1 MKLSAYLS
9 PSRHGV
15 YYFRWPL
22 PRAEDRKR
30 RTVRISLRTKCPD
43 RAGDLARHLASC
55 GRLMRENK
63 TLAKL
68 RQDEMRE
75 MVRSYFAASLDH
87 YIERLNDTGL
97 SERSLDTLRQEL
109 DVHEDAIGGF
119 DDLSDLYLDAGTLDS
134 FRASAGLIDAQW
146 AENEP
151 SLRQEMRKARRDQI
165 KELLSRAAALEGYS
179 FDTSQ
184 SIQRNADVG
193 PQRASASLREVY
205 EDFISEN
212 GPRWTTQME
221 NRARAFLAVM
231 LEFFDPQRAFAEIT
245 REDAADLKKVV
256 MALPVNRNIKPETKG
271 LPLLEAVQVANIKK
285 ISLET
290 FNNHMAMFDR
300 LGDWAKRHGRAPE
313 NVFDGMKIKKAKGA
327 KTDRKPYSYSQTARL
342 YKELTQNPTGL
353 VKKEDQK
360 WGALLG
366 LFTGAR
372 LNEIAQLQPG
382 DIGQEDCIW
391 FVHISDE
398 GDDKKKLKAEASRRK
413 VPVHSELIKLGFLDF
428 VKSQS
433 GKPRLF
439 MSFSHNPKDGYG
451 RNLGRWFR
459 DTLLPGL
466 TMKEEGLVFHSL
478 RHTMVER
485 LAKADVPEPLYQDIV
500 GHERQGVTQKYYNKG
515 GHTLA
520 QKKEA
525 IERFAIEDP
534 T

>member
-1 MKLSAYLS
+1 M
-9 PSRHGV
+9 
-15 YYFRWPL
+15 
-22 PRAEDRKR
+22 
-30 RTVRISLRTKCPD
+30 
-43 RAGDLARHLASC
+43 AR
-55 GRLMRENK
+55 
-63 TLAKL
+63 L

-75 MVRSYFAASLDH
+75 MVRAYFAASLDR
-87 YIERLNDTGL
+87 YVERLNDTGL
-97 SERSLDTLRQEL
+97 SERSLDALQQEL

-134 FRASAGLIDAQW
+134 FRASAGLTEAQW
-146 AENEP
+146 AENEDD
-151 SLRQEMRKARRDQI
+151 LRRELRKARRGQI
-165 KELLSRAAALEGYS
+165 TELLSRVGALEGYS
-179 FDTSQ
+179 FAKPAQVAREPDKAPH
-184 SIQRNADVG
+184 R
-193 PQRASASLREVY
+193 PYASLKDVY

-212 GPRWTTQME
+212 RPRWTTQME
-221 NRARAFLAVM
+221 NRAKAFLAVM
-231 LEFFDPQRAFAEIT
+231 LEFFDPQRPFAEIT

-256 MALPVNRNIKPETKG
+256 MALPVNRNTKRQTKG
-271 LPLLEAVQVANIKK
+271 LPLLEAVQVASIKK

-327 KTDRKPYSYSQTARL
+327 KTDRKPYNYSQTALL
-342 YKELTQNPTGL
+342 YKELTQNLTGL

-382 DIGQEDCIW
+382 DIGQEDSIW

-428 VKSQS
+428 VNSQS

-439 MSFSHNPKDGYG
+439 MSFSYNPKDGYG

-466 TMKEEGLVFHSL
+466 DMKEEGLVFHSL

-520 QKKEA
+520 QKQEA
-525 IERFAIEDP
+525 LEKFEV
-534 T
+534 